1 MAHAASSK
9 LAAGYSTIFSTA
21 RSSGGQPRVCRFSSY
36 RLRTYQDLTF
46 SLALI
51 EILTKKNS
59 HYTLRVFFFLS
70 LYFFNIFFAHSLSF
84 KNSDSIHVRIAF
96 TKGNNISRIYKVR
109 SFANTFMFC
118 CLLRDLACTP
128 CTNKFFQRSSI
139 IASLPLYKY
148 LFTNQTCRITY

>member
-59 HYTLRVFFFLS
+59 HYTLRVFFFFLFTFLIYS
-70 LYFFNIFFAHSLSF
+70 LLILFRS
-84 KNSDSIHVRIAF
+84 KTRIAF
-96 TKGNNISRIYKVR
+96 TWGLLLRKEITFRGYIKVR

>member
-59 HYTLRVFFFLS
+59 HYTLRVFFFFLFTFLIYS
-70 LYFFNIFFAHSLSF
+70 LLILFRS
-84 KNSDSIHVRIAF
+84 KTRIAF
-96 TKGNNISRIYKVR
+96 TWGLLLRKEITFRGYIKFVR
-109 SFANTFMFC
+109 SLTRLCFAVYFEISLVLHARTSFSSDLRLSLLCHYISTF
-118 CLLRDLACTP
+118 
-128 CTNKFFQRSSI
+128 
-139 IASLPLYKY
+139 LPIK
-148 LFTNQTCRITY
+148 RVA